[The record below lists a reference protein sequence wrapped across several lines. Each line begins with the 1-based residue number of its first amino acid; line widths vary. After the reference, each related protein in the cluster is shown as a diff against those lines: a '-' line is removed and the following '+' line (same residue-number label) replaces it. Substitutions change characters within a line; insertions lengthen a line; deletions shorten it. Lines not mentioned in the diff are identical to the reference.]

1 MSDLRHDPIDDIWVA
16 MAGNRRARPVEF
28 VAAGQRRQQMICP
41 FCQGNE
47 AETPPAIIAFGESG
61 QVIPGTMSNPNW
73 IARVISNKYPSFSS
87 KTGNP
92 SEQSSSTISGALPPP
107 FRVSGNPGHQELIIP
122 SPRHCISVGELSKT
136 ELEISFLAL
145 QNRLRAI
152 RQDNDVKHVMLFLN
166 CRSDAGAS
174 LGHLHWQL
182 IGTPLVSSLLQ
193 RRTERELSHQ
203 RSQRDSLVQELT
215 HWEIEQETRIIHQT
229 ENFCLVCPFASRFPF
244 QVNVVP
250 KDSRL
255 SLLTCDQSIRRELA
269 QHCQFIVKCLESLL
283 DNPAYN
289 ILLQLPPMQRIDAD
303 PWYFQIFPRI
313 TKQAGFELGTDIWI
327 NPVAPETAARAI
339 RSALNEL
346 SASV

>member
-16 MAGNRRARPVEF
+16 MAGNRRARPMEY
-28 VAAGQRRQQMICP
+28 VATGQRRQQMICP

-47 AETPPAIIAFGESG
+47 AETTPAIIAFGESG
-61 QVIPGTMSNPNW
+61 QIIPGTMENPGW

-87 KTGNP
+87 KTGNS
-92 SEQSSSTISGALPPP
+92 SEQSSSTTSQTLPPP

-122 SPRHCISVGELSKT
+122 SPRHCISVGELTKS

-145 QNRLRAI
+145 QNRLHAI
-152 RQDNDVKHVMLFLN
+152 RQDNDVKHAMLFLN

-174 LGHLHWQL
+174 LGHIHWQL

-193 RRTERELSHQ
+193 RRTERELVHQ
-203 RSQRDSLVQELT
+203 QTQRESLVQELIQ
-215 HWEIEQETRIIHQT
+215 WELEQETRIVHQT
-229 ENFCLVCPFASRFPF
+229 EHFCLVCPFASRFPF
-244 QVNVVP
+244 QVNIVP
-250 KDSRL
+250 KNPRL
-255 SLLTCDQSIRRELA
+255 SLLTCNQTIRNELA
-269 QHCQFIVKCLESLL
+269 RNCHRIVKGLESLL
-283 DNPAYN
+283 DNAAYN

-327 NPVAPETAARAI
+327 NPVSPEAAARAI
-339 RSALNEL
+339 RSEIQN
-346 SASV
+346 SSIGF